1 MKSTSNEGSLYQC
14 YNKVVL
20 EFADYKKK
28 HSESLENFAKLKSE
42 I

>member
-1 MKSTSNEGSLYQC
+1 MKSTKNEGSLYQS

-28 HSESLENFAKLKSE
+28 NIQKVWKISLN
-42 I
+42 

>member
-1 MKSTSNEGSLYQC
+1 MKSTKNEGSLYQS

-28 HSESLENFAKLKSE
+28 TFRKFGKFR
-42 I
+42 